1 MFMLISHSVKINVE
15 VMRKNNQ
22 GNHTKHT
29 ARRRFN
35 YY

>member
-1 MFMLISHSVKINVE
+1 MFMLISHSIKINVE
-15 VMRKNNQ
+15 VMRKISL

-29 ARRRFN
+29 TGRRFN